1 MKIKVLEED
10 KNRIRFEIQG
20 EDHTL
25 CNSLRKELWNIKGV
39 EVAGYNVEHPLVS
52 EPVMIIETDGKL
64 TPRDA
69 LKKVVENL
77 KKFNKEILAKI
88 G

>member
-10 KNRIRFEIQG
+10 KNRIKFEIQG

-25 CNSLRKELWNIKGV
+25 CNALRKALWQVQGI
-39 EVAGYNVEHPLVS
+39 EVSGYNIEHPLVS
-52 EPVMIIETDGKL
+52 EPVMIIETSGKL

-69 LKKVVENL
+69 LKKAIENL
-77 KKFNKEILAKI
+77 KGFNKDLLAKI

>member
-1 MKIKVLEED
+1 MKIKVLEEN
-10 KNRIRFEIQG
+10 KSRIRFEIQG

-39 EVAGYNVEHPLVS
+39 EVSGYNIEHPLVA
-52 EPVMIIETDGKL
+52 EPVMVLETDGKVS
-64 TPRDA
+64 PRDA
-69 LKKVVENL
+69 LKKAIDNL
-77 KKFNKEILAKI
+77 KKFNKELLAKI